1 MQTLIVRLLKMHMFF
16 VFPKIGGM
24 SPPDPSGQPPYLHAL
39 KLLIIWTINKW
50 GSSLQGVCFS
60 TFSCVY
66 LVFPVKQQQNT
77 WNVITLIHATQT
89 RGKLITIYTNRLLL
103 LLLLLL
109 LVKRGKGKKEGVDQD
124 ALSHFVFLSGVI
136 LDFEEK

>member
-1 MQTLIVRLLKMHMFF
+1 MGQQLTRCLFF
-16 VFPKIGGM
+16 N
-24 SPPDPSGQPPYLHAL
+24 AL
-39 KLLIIWTINKW
+39 
-50 GSSLQGVCFS
+50 
-60 TFSCVY
+60 SCVY

-109 LVKRGKGKKEGVDQD
+109 LLVKRGKGKKEGVDQD

>member
-1 MQTLIVRLLKMHMFF
+1 MGQQLTRCLFF
-16 VFPKIGGM
+16 N
-24 SPPDPSGQPPYLHAL
+24 AL
-39 KLLIIWTINKW
+39 
-50 GSSLQGVCFS
+50 
-60 TFSCVY
+60 SCVY

-109 LVKRGKGKKEGVDQD
+109 LLVERGKGKKERVDQD